1 MKLTK
6 TSKALFTAYAQDAGN
21 WNGTPLVGGNVA
33 GTAALRGN
41 LTQLKKAGLIGTVKD
56 ETGTW
61 LWFTVAGI
69 DYAGTLGIDLSWI
82 EADRYGS
89 RTITVK
95 EG

>member
-41 LTQLKKAGLIGTVKD
+41 LTQLKKAGLIETVKD

-61 LWFTVAGI
+61 LYFTSLGI
-69 DYAGTLGIDLSWI
+69 KCADALGIDLSWI